1 MLRAWR
7 WWVLLIAV
15 VGVLVGWETG
25 FFDSRIVDLEWE
37 GGPVEFR
44 VLALNYQGGF
54 AVVDLEE
61 GVMRIERL
69 EHRGLPI
76 RSVNVAAF
84 TRSGDVLVHPSGA
97 QGLYVVPDGDFSA
110 APSVIGPSRRVIETE
125 YGPPDNYAEIQA
137 LADRSGEKVW
147 MLQWTNSDTT
157 LVDLVNIEDNTAEL
171 TLELDGSYFI
181 SGLFKDELYV
191 ATGDD
196 DRVVSPGGTVSE
208 AVPCRDF
215 SDEYGD
221 LHIVGV
227 YGEHFACL
235 TLEDDKHLVF
245 YSETD
250 GRVSVVTAFESG
262 RWSRPFLPQIPA
274 SNTTEYHSDQVLL
287 SLEVPDVTRP
297 GYTVRKAVYLADL
310 SEQTVQLV
318 HEFEEGRRGTP
329 LGIVDGLLIASTGV
343 IGEESIV
350 VIDIETGEWNTVVDL
365 PEGYFIY
372 DAK

>member
-7 WWVLLIAV
+7 WWLLLIVA

-37 GGPVEFR
+37 GEPVEFR
-44 VLALNYQGGF
+44 VLAFDHQGRF

-61 GVMRIERL
+61 GVMRVERL

-84 TRSGDVLVHPSGA
+84 TRSGDVLVHPSGG

-125 YGPPDNYAEIQA
+125 YGTPDNYADIQA

-191 ATGDD
+191 VTGDD

-208 AVPCRDF
+208 VVPCRDF

-235 TLEDDKHLVF
+235 TLEDEKHLVF
-245 YSETD
+245 HSETD

>member
-1 MLRAWR
+1 MLRGWR
-7 WWVLLIAV
+7 WWLLLIAV
-15 VGVLVGWETG
+15 VGLLVGWETG
-25 FFDSRIVDLEWE
+25 FFHSRVVTLEWE
-37 GGPVEFR
+37 GEPVEFR
-44 VLALNYQGGF
+44 VLALNSEGGV
-54 AVVDLEE
+54 AVVDLAD
-61 GVMRIERL
+61 GVMRVERL
-69 EHRGLPI
+69 EHRGLPVS
-76 RSVNVAAF
+76 SVNVAAF
-84 TRSGDVLVHPSGA
+84 TRSGDVLVHPSGG

-137 LADRSGEKVW
+137 LADRSGDKMW

-181 SGLFKDELYV
+181 SGLFNDELYV

-208 AVPCRDF
+208 VVPCRDF

-262 RWSRPFLPQIPA
+262 RWSRSFLPRIPA

-297 GYTVRKAVYLADL
+297 GYNVRKAVYLADL

-329 LGIVDGLLIASTGV
+329 LGIVDGLLIVSSGF

-350 VIDIETGEWNTVVDL
+350 VIDIETGEWKTVVDL